1 MRINIKSIGQI
12 ESLVL
17 CKVSRQ
23 PIMELPTSTIVSIE
37 RTIDEVDKLT
47 LKINKY
53 IISQDGRKKIN
64 NLAYDEI
71 KPKRYLLLNNNEYF
85 IIEEIRVNKI
95 NGSLEVIAMSGEQI
109 LIRRPIDMED
119 FGVQILD
126 DDIEQDIYSLNSLL
140 KEVGWSLNYIDPSIV
155 YNKDESPRMRW
166 QESVNT
172 NYMEFIKNDLAEQ
185 FNFLPIFDSVNR
197 KIDLLNLDTIG
208 EEIKICLSKDNYVKS
223 KTKTNN
229 SEELIT
235 LLKLKGNEELDI
247 GRYIIGGYDFLMD
260 FSYFKETKEMSD
272 ELISALDKYDEMIK
286 IRTPIW
292 QELTEEKVSKETELA
307 LNRTKWQISISQI
320 ECYKRLIEQY
330 ILKEFVVE
338 ENETRVKLSQEMDN
352 ELILRLKIE
361 DLLNEIQL
369 LDESIDNIN
378 LLCKFETCTDE
389 NGNLVFNEELLM
401 ELQEFIFVDVYSDD
415 SFVNADDLI
424 EKGKSVL
431 EEKSRPTIE
440 VDIDSVNFL
449 NRLVDNGYRLK
460 WNGVLQFGD
469 IVVLIDEDT
478 DEEEY
483 FYFLGFSIDYSNN
496 TLNLKISNKKSSRS
510 NTRTINE
517 YLKEMKKTKELLM
530 NNRYLFNKTKQNRLN
545 INKDVKK
552 QIEKVTTF
560 IINSNYSRKPKSL
573 EMLNYIK
580 E

>member
-23 PIMELPTSTIVSIE
+23 PIMELPTSAIVSIE

-71 KPKRYLLLNNNEYF
+71 KPKRYLLLNDNEYF
-85 IIEEIRVNKI
+85 IIEEIKVNKI
-95 NGSLEVIAMSGEQI
+95 SGSLEVTAMSGEQI

-140 KEVGWSLNYIDPSIV
+140 KEVGWSLNYVDPLIV
-155 YNKDESPRMRW
+155 YNEDESPRMRW

-208 EEIKICLSKDNYVKS
+208 EEIKICLSKDNYIKS

-260 FSYFKETKEMSD
+260 FSYFKETKEMSN
-272 ELISALDKYDEMIK
+272 ELISALNKYDEMVE
-286 IRTPIW
+286 IRIPTW

-401 ELQEFIFVDVYSDD
+401 ELQEFIFIDVYSND

-424 EKGKSVL
+424 EKGKSIL
-431 EEKSRPTIE
+431 EEKSKPTIK

-478 DEEEY
+478 NEEEY

-496 TLNLKISNKKSSRS
+496 TLNLEISNKKSSRE
-510 NTRTINE
+510 NTKTINQ
-517 YLKEMKKTKELLM
+517 YLKEMKKTRELLM

-545 INKDVKK
+545 INKDDV
-552 QIEKVTTF
+552 Q
-560 IINSNYSRKPKSL
+560 
-573 EMLNYIK
+573 
-580 E
+580 

>member
-37 RTIDEVDKLT
+37 RTIDEVDRLT

-64 NLAYDEI
+64 NLVYDEI

-95 NGSLEVIAMSGEQI
+95 SGSLEVTAMSGEQI
-109 LIRRPIDMED
+109 LIRRPISMED

-126 DDIEQDIYSLNSLL
+126 DDIDNGVYSLNTLL
-140 KEVGWSLNYIDPSIV
+140 SEIGWSLNYVDPSLR
-155 YNKDESPRMRW
+155 YNENNEPRMRW

-172 NYMEFIKNDLAEQ
+172 NYMEFIKKDLAEQ

-247 GRYIIGGYDFLMD
+247 GRYMIGGYDFLMD

-272 ELISALDKYDEMIK
+272 ELISTLDKYDEMVK

-292 QELTEEKVSKETELA
+292 QELTEEKVLKETELA
-307 LNRTKWQISISQI
+307 LNRTKWQISISKI
-320 ECYKRLIEQY
+320 ECHKRLIEQY

-369 LDESIDNIN
+369 LEESINNIN

-389 NGNLVFNEELLM
+389 NGNLIFNEELLM

-431 EEKSRPTIE
+431 KEKSRPTIQ

-478 DEEEY
+478 NEEEY
-483 FYFLGFSIDYSNN
+483 FYFLGFSINYSDN
-496 TLNLKISNKKSSRS
+496 TLNLKISNKKSSRES
-510 NTRTINE
+510 TKTINQ
-517 YLKEMKKTKELLM
+517 YLKEMKKTRELLM

-545 INKDVKK
+545 INKDDV
-552 QIEKVTTF
+552 Q
-560 IINSNYSRKPKSL
+560 
-573 EMLNYIK
+573 
-580 E
+580 

>member
-208 EEIKICLSKDNYVKS
+208 EEIKICLSKDNYIKS

-292 QELTEEKVSKETELA
+292 QELTEEKTSKETELA

-389 NGNLVFNEELLM
+389 NGDLVFNEELLM

-478 DEEEY
+478 NEEEY

-496 TLNLKISNKKSSRS
+496 TLNLKISNKKSSRE
-510 NTRTINE
+510 NTKTINQ

-545 INKDVKK
+545 INKDDV
-552 QIEKVTTF
+552 Q
-560 IINSNYSRKPKSL
+560 
-573 EMLNYIK
+573 
-580 E
+580 

>member
-71 KPKRYLLLNNNEYF
+71 KPKRYLLLNDNEYF
-85 IIEEIRVNKI
+85 IIEEIKVNKI
-95 NGSLEVIAMSGEQI
+95 SGSLEVTAMSGEQI

-140 KEVGWSLNYIDPSIV
+140 KEVGWSLNYVDPSII
-155 YNKDESPRMRW
+155 YNEDESPRMRW

-292 QELTEEKVSKETELA
+292 QQLTEEKVSKETELA
-307 LNRTKWQISISQI
+307 LNRTRWQISISQI

-338 ENETRVKLSQEMDN
+338 ENEMRVKLSQEMDN

-389 NGNLVFNEELLM
+389 NGNLIFNEELLM
-401 ELQEFIFVDVYSDD
+401 ELQEFIFVDVYSND

-424 EKGKSVL
+424 EKGKSIL

-449 NRLVDNGYRLK
+449 NRLIDNGYRLK

-469 IVVLIDEDT
+469 ITILIDEDT
-478 DEEEY
+478 NEEEY

-496 TLNLKISNKKSSRS
+496 TLNLKISNKKSSRE
-510 NTRTINE
+510 NTKTINQ

-545 INKDVKK
+545 INKDDV
-552 QIEKVTTF
+552 Q
-560 IINSNYSRKPKSL
+560 
-573 EMLNYIK
+573 
-580 E
+580 

>member
-17 CKVSRQ
+17 CKLSRV
-23 PIMELPTSTIVSIE
+23 PIMELPVTNIVSIE

-85 IIEEIRVNKI
+85 IIEEIKVNKI
-95 NGSLEVIAMSGEQI
+95 SGSLEVTAMSGEQI

-126 DDIEQDIYSLNSLL
+126 DDIDNDIYSLNTLL
-140 KEVGWSLNYIDPSIV
+140 NEVGWSLNYVDPSLV
-155 YNKDESPRMRW
+155 YNEKELVYDEDGNELYDEMGNLIYKIGSPRMRW

-260 FSYFKETKEMSD
+260 FSYFKETREMSD

-320 ECYKRLIEQY
+320 ECYKRLIERY
-330 ILKEFVVE
+330 VLKEFVVE
-338 ENETRVKLSQEMDN
+338 ENEIRVKLSTELDN

-361 DLLNEIQL
+361 ALLEEIEL
-369 LDESIDNIN
+369 LQESIDNIN

-389 NGNLVFNEELLM
+389 NGNLIFDNNLLM
-401 ELQEFIFVDVYSDD
+401 ELQEFIFIDVYSDD

-469 IVVLIDEDT
+469 IVILIDEDT
-478 DEEEY
+478 DEEDLYY
-483 FYFLGFSIDYSNN
+483 FIGYDINYSNN
-496 TLNLKISNKKSSRS
+496 TLTLKISNKKSNRS
-510 NTRTINE
+510 NTKTINE
-517 YLKEMKKTKELLM
+517 YLKQMKKTQALMM
-530 NNRYLFNKTKQNRLN
+530 NNRYIFNATKQNRLN
-545 INKDVKK
+545 MDGRDI
-552 QIEKVTTF
+552 Q
-560 IINSNYSRKPKSL
+560 
-573 EMLNYIK
+573 
-580 E
+580 

>member
-37 RTIDEVDKLT
+37 RTIDEVDKLI

-53 IISQDGRKKIN
+53 TISQDGRKKIN

-85 IIEEIRVNKI
+85 IIEEIKVNKI
-95 NGSLEVIAMSGEQI
+95 NGSLEVTAMSGEQI

-140 KEVGWSLNYIDPSIV
+140 KEVGWSLNYVDPSIV
-155 YNKDESPRMRW
+155 YDEDESPRMRW

-185 FNFLPIFDSVNR
+185 FNFIPIFDSVNR

-247 GRYIIGGYDFLMD
+247 GRYIIGGYDFLMN

-307 LNRTKWQISISQI
+307 LNRTKWQMSISQI

-330 ILKEFVVE
+330 ILKEFVIE
-338 ENETRVKLSQEMDN
+338 ENETRVKLSKEMDN

-431 EEKSRPTIE
+431 DEKSRPTIE

-449 NRLVDNGYRLK
+449 NRLIDNGYRLK

-478 DEEEY
+478 NEEEY
-483 FYFLGFSIDYSNN
+483 FYFLGFSINYSDN
-496 TLNLKISNKKSSRS
+496 TLNLKISNKKSSRE
-510 NTRTINE
+510 NTKTINQ

-545 INKDVKK
+545 INKDDV
-552 QIEKVTTF
+552 Q
-560 IINSNYSRKPKSL
+560 
-573 EMLNYIK
+573 
-580 E
+580 

>member
-85 IIEEIRVNKI
+85 IIEEIKVNKI
-95 NGSLEVIAMSGEQI
+95 SGSLEVTAMSGEQI

-140 KEVGWSLNYIDPSIV
+140 KEVGWSLNYVDPSII
-155 YNKDESPRMRW
+155 YNEDESPRMRW

-272 ELISALDKYDEMIK
+272 ELISTLDKYDEMIK

-292 QELTEEKVSKETELA
+292 QQLTEEKVSKETELA
-307 LNRTKWQISISQI
+307 LNRTRWQISISQI

-389 NGNLVFNEELLM
+389 NGNLIFNEELLM
-401 ELQEFIFVDVYSDD
+401 ELQEFIFVDVYSND

-424 EKGKSVL
+424 EKGKSIL

-449 NRLVDNGYRLK
+449 NRLIDNGYRLK

-478 DEEEY
+478 NEEEY

-496 TLNLKISNKKSSRS
+496 TLNLKISNKKSSRE
-510 NTRTINE
+510 NTKTINQ

-545 INKDVKK
+545 INKDDV
-552 QIEKVTTF
+552 Q
-560 IINSNYSRKPKSL
+560 
-573 EMLNYIK
+573 
-580 E
+580 

>member
-1 MRINIKSIGQI
+1 MKINIKSIGQI

-95 NGSLEVIAMSGEQI
+95 NGSLEVTAMSGEQI

-155 YNKDESPRMRW
+155 CNEDGSPRMRW

-208 EEIKICLSKDNYVKS
+208 EEIKICLSKDNYIKS

-292 QELTEEKVSKETELA
+292 QELTEEKASKETELA

-330 ILKEFVVE
+330 ILKEFIVE
-338 ENETRVKLSQEMDN
+338 ENEMRVKLSTELDN

-361 DLLNEIQL
+361 ALLVEIEL
-369 LDESIDNIN
+369 LQESIDNIN

-469 IVVLIDEDT
+469 VVVLIDEDT
-478 DEEEY
+478 NEEDLYY
-483 FYFLGFSIDYSNN
+483 FIGYDINYSNN
-496 TLNLKISNKKSSRS
+496 TLTLKISNKKSNRS
-510 NTRTINE
+510 NTKTINE

-530 NNRYLFNKTKQNRLN
+530 NNRYLFNKTKQNELN
-545 INKDVKK
+545 MKGRD
-552 QIEKVTTF
+552 
-560 IINSNYSRKPKSL
+560 
-573 EMLNYIK
+573 IK
-580 E
+580 

>member
-1 MRINIKSIGQI
+1 MKINIKSIGQI

-71 KPKRYLLLNNNEYF
+71 KPKRYLLLNDNEYF
-85 IIEEIRVNKI
+85 IIEEIKVNKI
-95 NGSLEVIAMSGEQI
+95 SGSLEVTAMSGEQI

-140 KEVGWSLNYIDPSIV
+140 KEVGWSLNYVDPSII
-155 YNKDESPRMRW
+155 YNEDKSPRMRW

-223 KTKTNN
+223 KTKVNN

-235 LLKLKGNEELDI
+235 LLRLKGNEELDI

-272 ELISALDKYDEMIK
+272 ELINALNKYDEMVE
-286 IRTPIW
+286 IRMSTW
-292 QELTEEKVSKETELA
+292 QQLTEEKVSKETELA
-307 LNRTKWQISISQI
+307 LNRTRWQMSISQI

-330 ILKEFVVE
+330 ALKELVVE

-352 ELILRLKIE
+352 ELTLRLKIE

-401 ELQEFIFVDVYSDD
+401 ELQEFIFIDVYSND

-424 EKGKSVL
+424 EKGKSIL
-431 EEKSRPTIE
+431 EEKSKPTIK

-478 DEEEY
+478 NEEEY

-496 TLNLKISNKKSSRS
+496 TLNLEISNKKSSRE
-510 NTRTINE
+510 NTKTINQ

-545 INKDVKK
+545 INKDDV
-552 QIEKVTTF
+552 Q
-560 IINSNYSRKPKSL
+560 
-573 EMLNYIK
+573 
-580 E
+580 

>member
-71 KPKRYLLLNNNEYF
+71 KPKRYLLLNDNEYF
-85 IIEEIRVNKI
+85 IIEEIKVNKI
-95 NGSLEVIAMSGEQI
+95 SGSLEVTAMSGEQI

-140 KEVGWSLNYIDPSIV
+140 KEVGWSLNYVDPSII
-155 YNKDESPRMRW
+155 YNEDESPRMRW

-330 ILKEFVVE
+330 ILKEFVVD
-338 ENETRVKLSQEMDN
+338 ENEARVKLSQEMDN

-469 IVVLIDEDT
+469 IVILIDEDT
-478 DEEEY
+478 DEEDMYY
-483 FYFLGFSIDYSNN
+483 FIGYDINYSNN
-496 TLNLKISNKKSSRS
+496 TLTLKISNKKSNRS
-510 NTRTINE
+510 NTKTINE
-517 YLKEMKKTKELLM
+517 YLKQMKKTQALMM
-530 NNRYLFNKTKQNRLN
+530 NNRYIFNATKQNRLN
-545 INKDVKK
+545 MDGRDVK
-552 QIEKVTTF
+552 
-560 IINSNYSRKPKSL
+560 
-573 EMLNYIK
+573 
-580 E
+580 

>member
-155 YNKDESPRMRW
+155 CNEDGSPRMRW

-496 TLNLKISNKKSSRS
+496 TLNLKISNKKSSRE
-510 NTRTINE
+510 NTKTINQ

-545 INKDVKK
+545 INKDDV
-552 QIEKVTTF
+552 Q
-560 IINSNYSRKPKSL
+560 
-573 EMLNYIK
+573 
-580 E
+580 

>member
-1 MRINIKSIGQI
+1 MKINIKSIGQI

-71 KPKRYLLLNNNEYF
+71 KPKRYLLLNDNEYF
-85 IIEEIRVNKI
+85 IIEEIKVNKI
-95 NGSLEVIAMSGEQI
+95 SGSLEVTAMSGEQI

-140 KEVGWSLNYIDPSIV
+140 KEVGWSLNYVDPSII
-155 YNKDESPRMRW
+155 YNEDKSPRMRW

-185 FNFLPIFDSVNR
+185 FNFIPIFDSVNR

-272 ELISALDKYDEMIK
+272 ELINTLNKYDEMIK

-292 QELTEEKVSKETELA
+292 QQLTEEKVSKETELA
-307 LNRTKWQISISQI
+307 LNRTRWQISISQI

-338 ENETRVKLSQEMDN
+338 ENKTRVKLSQEMDN

-389 NGNLVFNEELLM
+389 NGNLIFNEELLM
-401 ELQEFIFVDVYSDD
+401 ELQEFIFVDVYSND

-424 EKGKSVL
+424 EKGKSIL

-449 NRLVDNGYRLK
+449 NRLIDNGYRLK

-483 FYFLGFSIDYSNN
+483 FYFLGFNIDYSNN
-496 TLNLKISNKKSSRS
+496 TLNLKISNKKSSRE
-510 NTRTINE
+510 NTKTINQ

-545 INKDVKK
+545 INKDDV
-552 QIEKVTTF
+552 Q
-560 IINSNYSRKPKSL
+560 
-573 EMLNYIK
+573 
-580 E
+580 

>member
-23 PIMELPTSTIVSIE
+23 PIMELPTSTVVSIE

-64 NLAYDEI
+64 NLVYDEI

-85 IIEEIRVNKI
+85 IIEEIKVNKI

-140 KEVGWSLNYIDPSIV
+140 KEVGWSLNYVDPSII
-155 YNKDESPRMRW
+155 YNEDKSPRMRW

-185 FNFLPIFDSVNR
+185 FNFIPIFDSVNR

-272 ELISALDKYDEMIK
+272 ELINTLNKYDEMIK

-292 QELTEEKVSKETELA
+292 QQLTEEKVSKETELA
-307 LNRTKWQISISQI
+307 LNRTRWQISISQI

-338 ENETRVKLSQEMDN
+338 ENETRIKLSQEMDN

-389 NGNLVFNEELLM
+389 NGNLIFNEELLM
-401 ELQEFIFVDVYSDD
+401 ELQEFIFVDVYSND

-449 NRLVDNGYRLK
+449 NRLIDNGYRLK

-483 FYFLGFSIDYSNN
+483 FYFLGFNIDYSNN
-496 TLNLKISNKKSSRS
+496 TLNLKISNKKSSRE
-510 NTRTINE
+510 NTKTINQ

-545 INKDVKK
+545 INKDDV
-552 QIEKVTTF
+552 Q
-560 IINSNYSRKPKSL
+560 
-573 EMLNYIK
+573 
-580 E
+580 

>member
-95 NGSLEVIAMSGEQI
+95 NGSLEVVAMSGEQI

-155 YNKDESPRMRW
+155 CNEDGSPRMRW

-197 KIDLLNLDTIG
+197 KIDLLNLDAIG
-208 EEIKICLSKDNYVKS
+208 EEIKIYLSKDNYVKS

-496 TLNLKISNKKSSRS
+496 TLNLKISNKKSSRE
-510 NTRTINE
+510 NTKTINQ

-545 INKDVKK
+545 INKDDV
-552 QIEKVTTF
+552 Q
-560 IINSNYSRKPKSL
+560 
-573 EMLNYIK
+573 
-580 E
+580 

>member
-23 PIMELPTSTIVSIE
+23 PIMELPTSTIISIE

-95 NGSLEVIAMSGEQI
+95 NGSLEVVAMSGEQI

-126 DDIEQDIYSLNSLL
+126 DDIEQNIYSLNSLL

-155 YNKDESPRMRW
+155 YNEDESPRMRW

-496 TLNLKISNKKSSRS
+496 TLNLKISNKKSSRE
-510 NTRTINE
+510 NTKTINQ

-545 INKDVKK
+545 INKDDV
-552 QIEKVTTF
+552 Q
-560 IINSNYSRKPKSL
+560 
-573 EMLNYIK
+573 
-580 E
+580 

>member
-23 PIMELPTSTIVSIE
+23 PIMELPTSTVVSIE

-53 IISQDGRKKIN
+53 IISQDGRRKIN

-71 KPKRYLLLNNNEYF
+71 KPKRYLLLNDNEYF
-85 IIEEIRVNKI
+85 IIEEIKVNKI
-95 NGSLEVIAMSGEQI
+95 SGSLEVTAMSGEQI

-140 KEVGWSLNYIDPSIV
+140 KEVGWSLNYVDPSIV
-155 YNKDESPRMRW
+155 YNEDKSPRMRW

-260 FSYFKETKEMSD
+260 FSYFKETKEMSN
-272 ELISALDKYDEMIK
+272 ELISTLDKYDEMIK

-292 QELTEEKVSKETELA
+292 QQLTEEKVSKETELA
-307 LNRTKWQISISQI
+307 LNRTRWQISISQI

-338 ENETRVKLSQEMDN
+338 ENETRIKLSQEMDN

-389 NGNLVFNEELLM
+389 NGNLIFNEELLM

-478 DEEEY
+478 EEEDLYY
-483 FYFLGFSIDYSNN
+483 FIGFNIDYSNN
-496 TLNLKISNKKSSRS
+496 TLNLKISNKKSSRE
-510 NTRTINE
+510 NTKTINQ

-545 INKDVKK
+545 INKDDV
-552 QIEKVTTF
+552 Q
-560 IINSNYSRKPKSL
+560 
-573 EMLNYIK
+573 
-580 E
+580 

>member
-1 MRINIKSIGQI
+1 MRINIKNIGQI

-53 IISQDGRKKIN
+53 IISQDGRRKIN

-95 NGSLEVIAMSGEQI
+95 SGSLEVTAMSGEQI

-330 ILKEFVVE
+330 ILKEFIVE

-478 DEEEY
+478 NEEDLYY
-483 FYFLGFSIDYSNN
+483 FIGYDINYSNN
-496 TLNLKISNKKSSRS
+496 TLNLKISNKKSSRE
-510 NTRTINE
+510 NTKTINQ

-545 INKDVKK
+545 INKDDV
-552 QIEKVTTF
+552 Q
-560 IINSNYSRKPKSL
+560 
-573 EMLNYIK
+573 
-580 E
+580 

>member
-23 PIMELPTSTIVSIE
+23 PIMELSTSTIVSIE

-71 KPKRYLLLNNNEYF
+71 KPKRYLLLNDNEYF

-95 NGSLEVIAMSGEQI
+95 NGSLEVVAMSGEQI

-140 KEVGWSLNYIDPSIV
+140 KEVGWSLNYVDPLIV
-155 YNKDESPRMRW
+155 YNEDGSPRMRW

-272 ELISALDKYDEMIK
+272 ELISALNKYDEMVE
-286 IRTPIW
+286 IRIPTW
-292 QELTEEKVSKETELA
+292 RQLTEEKVSKETELA
-307 LNRTKWQISISQI
+307 LNRTRWQISISQI

-330 ILKEFVVE
+330 ALKELVVE

-352 ELILRLKIE
+352 ELTLRLKIE

-424 EKGKSVL
+424 EKGKSIL
-431 EEKSRPTIE
+431 EEKSKPTIK

-478 DEEEY
+478 NEEEY

-496 TLNLKISNKKSSRS
+496 TLNLKISNKKSSRE
-510 NTRTINE
+510 NTKTINQ
-517 YLKEMKKTKELLM
+517 YLKEMKKTRELLM

-545 INKDVKK
+545 INKDDV
-552 QIEKVTTF
+552 Q
-560 IINSNYSRKPKSL
+560 
-573 EMLNYIK
+573 
-580 E
+580 

>member
-1 MRINIKSIGQI
+1 MKINIKSIGQI

-23 PIMELPTSTIVSIE
+23 PIMELPTSTVVSIE

-71 KPKRYLLLNNNEYF
+71 KPKRYLLLNDNEYF
-85 IIEEIRVNKI
+85 IIEEIKVNKI
-95 NGSLEVIAMSGEQI
+95 SGSLEVTAMSGEQI

-140 KEVGWSLNYIDPSIV
+140 KEVGWSLNYVDPSII
-155 YNKDESPRMRW
+155 YNEDKSPRMRW

-185 FNFLPIFDSVNR
+185 FNFIPIFDSVNR

-272 ELISALDKYDEMIK
+272 ELINTLNKYDEMIK

-292 QELTEEKVSKETELA
+292 QQLTEEKVSKETELA
-307 LNRTKWQISISQI
+307 LNRTRWQISISQI

-338 ENETRVKLSQEMDN
+338 ENETRIKLSQEMDN

-389 NGNLVFNEELLM
+389 NGNLIFNEELLM

-449 NRLVDNGYRLK
+449 NRLIDNGYRLK

-496 TLNLKISNKKSSRS
+496 TLNLKISNKKSSRE
-510 NTRTINE
+510 NTKTINQ

-545 INKDVKK
+545 INKDDV
-552 QIEKVTTF
+552 Q
-560 IINSNYSRKPKSL
+560 
-573 EMLNYIK
+573 
-580 E
+580 

>member
-64 NLAYDEI
+64 NLVYDEI

-140 KEVGWSLNYIDPSIV
+140 KEVGWSLNYVDPLIA
-155 YNKDESPRMRW
+155 YNEDESPRMRW

-172 NYMEFIKNDLAEQ
+172 NYMEFIKNDLAGQ

-292 QELTEEKVSKETELA
+292 QELTEEKASKETELA

-478 DEEEY
+478 NEEEY

-496 TLNLKISNKKSSRS
+496 TLNLKISNKKSSRE
-510 NTRTINE
+510 NTKTINQ

>member
-71 KPKRYLLLNNNEYF
+71 KPKRYLLLNDNEYF
-85 IIEEIRVNKI
+85 IIEEIKVNKI
-95 NGSLEVIAMSGEQI
+95 SGSLEVTAMSGEQI

-140 KEVGWSLNYIDPSIV
+140 KEVGWSLNYVDPSII
-155 YNKDESPRMRW
+155 YNEDKSPRMRW

-185 FNFLPIFDSVNR
+185 FNFIPIFDSVNR

-208 EEIKICLSKDNYVKS
+208 EEIKICLSKDNYIKS

-272 ELISALDKYDEMIK
+272 ELINTLNKYDEMIK

-292 QELTEEKVSKETELA
+292 QQLTEEKVSKETELA
-307 LNRTKWQISISQI
+307 LNRTRWQISISQI

-352 ELILRLKIE
+352 ELTLRLKIE

-401 ELQEFIFVDVYSDD
+401 ELQEFIFIDVYSND

-424 EKGKSVL
+424 EKGKSIL
-431 EEKSRPTIE
+431 EEKSKPTIK

-478 DEEEY
+478 NEEEY

-496 TLNLKISNKKSSRS
+496 TLNLEISNKKSSRE
-510 NTRTINE
+510 NTKTINQ

-545 INKDVKK
+545 INKDDV
-552 QIEKVTTF
+552 Q
-560 IINSNYSRKPKSL
+560 
-573 EMLNYIK
+573 
-580 E
+580 

>member
-17 CKVSRQ
+17 CKLSRV
-23 PIMELPTSTIVSIE
+23 PIMELPVTNIVSIE

-53 IISQDGRKKIN
+53 IISQDGRRKIN

-85 IIEEIRVNKI
+85 IIEEIKVNKI
-95 NGSLEVIAMSGEQI
+95 SGSLEVTAMSGEQI

-126 DDIEQDIYSLNSLL
+126 DDVEQDIYSLNSLL
-140 KEVGWSLNYIDPSIV
+140 KEVGWSLNYIDPSII
-155 YNKDESPRMRW
+155 YNEDESPRMRW

-401 ELQEFIFVDVYSDD
+401 ELQEFIFVDIYSDD

-496 TLNLKISNKKSSRS
+496 TLNLKISNKKSSRES
-510 NTRTINE
+510 TKTINQ

-545 INKDVKK
+545 INKDDV
-552 QIEKVTTF
+552 Q
-560 IINSNYSRKPKSL
+560 
-573 EMLNYIK
+573 
-580 E
+580 

>member
-85 IIEEIRVNKI
+85 IIEEIKVNKI

-140 KEVGWSLNYIDPSIV
+140 KEVGWSLNYVDPSII
-155 YNKDESPRMRW
+155 YNEDKSPCMRW

-292 QELTEEKVSKETELA
+292 QELTEEKASKETELA

-389 NGNLVFNEELLM
+389 NGNLIFNEELLM
-401 ELQEFIFVDVYSDD
+401 ELQEFIFVDVYSND

-449 NRLVDNGYRLK
+449 NRLIDNGYRLK

-483 FYFLGFSIDYSNN
+483 FYFLGFNIDYSNN
-496 TLNLKISNKKSSRS
+496 TLNLKISNKKSSRE
-510 NTRTINE
+510 NTKTINQ

-545 INKDVKK
+545 INKDDV
-552 QIEKVTTF
+552 Q
-560 IINSNYSRKPKSL
+560 
-573 EMLNYIK
+573 
-580 E
+580 

>member
-85 IIEEIRVNKI
+85 IIEEIKVNKI
-95 NGSLEVIAMSGEQI
+95 SGSLEVTAMSGEQI

-140 KEVGWSLNYIDPSIV
+140 KEVGWSLNYVDPSII
-155 YNKDESPRMRW
+155 YNEDESPRMRW

-208 EEIKICLSKDNYVKS
+208 EEIKICLSKDNYIKS

-272 ELISALDKYDEMIK
+272 ELISTLDKYDEMIK

-292 QELTEEKVSKETELA
+292 QQLTEEKVSKETELA
-307 LNRTKWQISISQI
+307 LNRTRWQISISQI

-330 ILKEFVVE
+330 ILKEFIVE
-338 ENETRVKLSQEMDN
+338 ENETRIKLSQEKDN

-389 NGNLVFNEELLM
+389 NGNLIFNEELLM

-469 IVVLIDEDT
+469 IVILIDEDT
-478 DEEEY
+478 DEEDMYY
-483 FYFLGFSIDYSNN
+483 FIGYDINYSNN
-496 TLNLKISNKKSSRS
+496 TLNLKISNKKSSRE
-510 NTRTINE
+510 NTKTINQ

-545 INKDVKK
+545 INKDDV
-552 QIEKVTTF
+552 Q
-560 IINSNYSRKPKSL
+560 
-573 EMLNYIK
+573 
-580 E
+580 

>member
-208 EEIKICLSKDNYVKS
+208 EEIKICLSKDNYIKS

-292 QELTEEKVSKETELA
+292 QELTEEKASKETELA

-389 NGNLVFNEELLM
+389 NGDLVFNEELLM

-478 DEEEY
+478 NEEEY

-496 TLNLKISNKKSSRS
+496 TLNLKISNKKSSRE
-510 NTRTINE
+510 NTKTINQ

-545 INKDVKK
+545 INKDDV
-552 QIEKVTTF
+552 Q
-560 IINSNYSRKPKSL
+560 
-573 EMLNYIK
+573 
-580 E
+580 

>member
-71 KPKRYLLLNNNEYF
+71 KPKRYLLLNDNEYF
-85 IIEEIRVNKI
+85 IIEEIKVNKI
-95 NGSLEVIAMSGEQI
+95 SGSLEVMAMSGEQI

-140 KEVGWSLNYIDPSIV
+140 KEVGWSLNYVDPLIV
-155 YNKDESPRMRW
+155 YNEDESPRMRW

-223 KTKTNN
+223 KTKVNN

-272 ELISALDKYDEMIK
+272 ELISALNKYDEMVE
-286 IRTPIW
+286 IRIPTW
-292 QELTEEKVSKETELA
+292 QQLTEEKVSKETELA
-307 LNRTKWQISISQI
+307 LNRTRWQMLISQI

-330 ILKEFVVE
+330 VLKELVVE

-352 ELILRLKIE
+352 ELTLRLKIE
-361 DLLNEIQL
+361 DLFNEIQL

-389 NGNLVFNEELLM
+389 NGNLIFNEELLM

-415 SFVNADDLI
+415 SFVDADDLI

-431 EEKSRPTIE
+431 EEKSRPTIK
-440 VDIDSVNFL
+440 VNIDSVNFL

-478 DEEEY
+478 NEEEY

-496 TLNLKISNKKSSRS
+496 TLNLEISNKKSSRE
-510 NTRTINE
+510 NTKTINQ
-517 YLKEMKKTKELLM
+517 YLKEMKKTRELLM

-545 INKDVKK
+545 INKDDV
-552 QIEKVTTF
+552 Q
-560 IINSNYSRKPKSL
+560 
-573 EMLNYIK
+573 
-580 E
+580 

>member
-155 YNKDESPRMRW
+155 CNEDGSPRMRW

-172 NYMEFIKNDLAEQ
+172 NYMEFIKNDLAGQ

-197 KIDLLNLDTIG
+197 KIDLLNLDAIG

-260 FSYFKETKEMSD
+260 FSYFKETKEMSN
-272 ELISALDKYDEMIK
+272 ELISALNKYDEMIK

-292 QELTEEKVSKETELA
+292 QELTEEKASKETELA

-431 EEKSRPTIE
+431 GEKSRPTIE

-496 TLNLKISNKKSSRS
+496 TLNLKISNKKSSRE
-510 NTRTINE
+510 NTKTINQ

-545 INKDVKK
+545 INKDDV
-552 QIEKVTTF
+552 Q
-560 IINSNYSRKPKSL
+560 
-573 EMLNYIK
+573 
-580 E
+580 

>member
-37 RTIDEVDKLT
+37 RTIDEVDRLI

-71 KPKRYLLLNNNEYF
+71 KPKRYLFLNNNEYF

-95 NGSLEVIAMSGEQI
+95 NGSLEVTAMSGEQI
-109 LIRRPIDMED
+109 LIRRPISMED

-126 DDIEQDIYSLNSLL
+126 DDIDNGVYSLNTLL
-140 KEVGWSLNYIDPSIV
+140 NEIGWSLNYVDPSLR
-155 YNKDESPRMRW
+155 YNENNEPRMRW

-172 NYMEFIKNDLAEQ
+172 NYMEFIKKDLAEQ
-185 FNFLPIFDSVNR
+185 FNFLPIFDSANR

-247 GRYIIGGYDFLMD
+247 GRYMIGGYDFLMD

-272 ELISALDKYDEMIK
+272 ELISALDKYDEMVK

-292 QELTEEKVSKETELA
+292 QELTEEKVLKETELA
-307 LNRTKWQISISQI
+307 LNRTKWQISISKI
-320 ECYKRLIEQY
+320 ECHKRLIEQY

-369 LDESIDNIN
+369 LDESINNIN

-389 NGNLVFNEELLM
+389 NGNLIFNEELLM

-431 EEKSRPTIE
+431 KEKSRPTIQ

-478 DEEEY
+478 NEEEY
-483 FYFLGFSIDYSNN
+483 FYFLGFSINYSDN
-496 TLNLKISNKKSSRS
+496 TLNLKISNKKSSRES
-510 NTRTINE
+510 TKTINQ
-517 YLKEMKKTKELLM
+517 YLKEVKKTRELLM

-545 INKDVKK
+545 INKDDV
-552 QIEKVTTF
+552 Q
-560 IINSNYSRKPKSL
+560 
-573 EMLNYIK
+573 
-580 E
+580 

>member
-85 IIEEIRVNKI
+85 IIEEIKVNKI
-95 NGSLEVIAMSGEQI
+95 SGSLEVTAMSGEQI

-155 YNKDESPRMRW
+155 YNEDESPRMRW

-292 QELTEEKVSKETELA
+292 QELTEEKVSKETELV
-307 LNRTKWQISISQI
+307 LNRTKWQMSISQI

-330 ILKEFVVE
+330 ILKEFIVE

-478 DEEEY
+478 DEEDLYY
-483 FYFLGFSIDYSNN
+483 FIGYDINYSNN
-496 TLNLKISNKKSSRS
+496 TLTLKISNKKSNRS
-510 NTRTINE
+510 NTKTINE
-517 YLKEMKKTKELLM
+517 YLKQMKKTQALMM

-545 INKDVKK
+545 INKDDV
-552 QIEKVTTF
+552 Q
-560 IINSNYSRKPKSL
+560 
-573 EMLNYIK
+573 
-580 E
+580 

>member
-23 PIMELPTSTIVSIE
+23 PIMELPTSAIVSIE

-71 KPKRYLLLNNNEYF
+71 KPKRYLLLNDNEYF
-85 IIEEIRVNKI
+85 IIEEIKVNKI
-95 NGSLEVIAMSGEQI
+95 SGSLEVTAMSGEQI

-140 KEVGWSLNYIDPSIV
+140 KEVGWSLNYVDPLIV
-155 YNKDESPRMRW
+155 YNEDESPRMRW

-208 EEIKICLSKDNYVKS
+208 EEIKICLSKDNYIKS

-260 FSYFKETKEMSD
+260 FSYFKETKEMSN
-272 ELISALDKYDEMIK
+272 ELISALNKYDEMVE
-286 IRTPIW
+286 IRIPTW
-292 QELTEEKVSKETELA
+292 QQLTEEKVSKETELA
-307 LNRTKWQISISQI
+307 LNRTRWQMSISQI

-330 ILKEFVVE
+330 VLKELVVE

-352 ELILRLKIE
+352 ELTLRLKIE

-401 ELQEFIFVDVYSDD
+401 ELQEFIFIDVYSND

-424 EKGKSVL
+424 EKGKSIL
-431 EEKSRPTIE
+431 EEKSKPTIK

-478 DEEEY
+478 NEEEY

-496 TLNLKISNKKSSRS
+496 TLNLEISNKKSSRE
-510 NTRTINE
+510 NTKTINQ
-517 YLKEMKKTKELLM
+517 YLKEMKKTRELLM

-545 INKDVKK
+545 INKDDV
-552 QIEKVTTF
+552 Q
-560 IINSNYSRKPKSL
+560 
-573 EMLNYIK
+573 
-580 E
+580 

>member
-1 MRINIKSIGQI
+1 
-12 ESLVL
+12 
-17 CKVSRQ
+17 
-23 PIMELPTSTIVSIE
+23 
-37 RTIDEVDKLT
+37 
-47 LKINKY
+47 
-53 IISQDGRKKIN
+53 
-64 NLAYDEI
+64 
-71 KPKRYLLLNNNEYF
+71 
-85 IIEEIRVNKI
+85 
-95 NGSLEVIAMSGEQI
+95 
-109 LIRRPIDMED
+109 
-119 FGVQILD
+119 
-126 DDIEQDIYSLNSLL
+126 
-140 KEVGWSLNYIDPSIV
+140 
-155 YNKDESPRMRW
+155 MRW

-292 QELTEEKVSKETELA
+292 QELTEEKASKETELA

-483 FYFLGFSIDYSNN
+483 FYFLGFNIDYSNN
-496 TLNLKISNKKSSRS
+496 TLNLKISNKKSSRE
-510 NTRTINE
+510 NTKTINQ

-545 INKDVKK
+545 INKDDV
-552 QIEKVTTF
+552 Q
-560 IINSNYSRKPKSL
+560 
-573 EMLNYIK
+573 
-580 E
+580 

>member
-71 KPKRYLLLNNNEYF
+71 KPKRYLLLNDNEYF
-85 IIEEIRVNKI
+85 IIEEIKVNKI
-95 NGSLEVIAMSGEQI
+95 SGSLEVTAMSGEQI

-140 KEVGWSLNYIDPSIV
+140 KEVGWSLNYVDPSII
-155 YNKDESPRMRW
+155 YNEDKSPRMRW

-272 ELISALDKYDEMIK
+272 ELINTLNKYDEMIK

-292 QELTEEKVSKETELA
+292 QQLTEEKVSKETELA
-307 LNRTKWQISISQI
+307 LNRTRWQISISQI

-478 DEEEY
+478 NEEEY

-496 TLNLKISNKKSSRS
+496 TLNLEISNKKSSRE
-510 NTRTINE
+510 NTKTINQ

-545 INKDVKK
+545 INKDDV
-552 QIEKVTTF
+552 Q
-560 IINSNYSRKPKSL
+560 
-573 EMLNYIK
+573 
-580 E
+580 

>member
-37 RTIDEVDKLT
+37 RTIDEVDRLT

-95 NGSLEVIAMSGEQI
+95 SGSLEVTAMSGEQI
-109 LIRRPIDMED
+109 LIRRPISMED

-126 DDIEQDIYSLNSLL
+126 DDIDNGVYSLNTLL
-140 KEVGWSLNYIDPSIV
+140 SEIGWSLNYVDPSLR
-155 YNKDESPRMRW
+155 YNENNEPRMRW

-172 NYMEFIKNDLAEQ
+172 NYMEFIKKDLAEQ

-292 QELTEEKVSKETELA
+292 QELTEEKVLKETELA
-307 LNRTKWQISISQI
+307 LNRTKWQISISKI
-320 ECYKRLIEQY
+320 ECHKRLIEQY

-369 LDESIDNIN
+369 LEESINNIN

-389 NGNLVFNEELLM
+389 NGNLIFNEELLM

-431 EEKSRPTIE
+431 KEKSRPTIQ

-478 DEEEY
+478 NEEEY
-483 FYFLGFSIDYSNN
+483 FYFLGFSINYSDN
-496 TLNLKISNKKSSRS
+496 TLNLKISNKKSSRES
-510 NTRTINE
+510 TKTINQ
-517 YLKEMKKTKELLM
+517 YLKEMKKTRELLM
-530 NNRYLFNKTKQNRLN
+530 NNRYLFNKTKQNELN
-545 INKDVKK
+545 MKGRD
-552 QIEKVTTF
+552 
-560 IINSNYSRKPKSL
+560 
-573 EMLNYIK
+573 IK
-580 E
+580 

>member
-64 NLAYDEI
+64 NLVYDEI

-85 IIEEIRVNKI
+85 IIEEIKVNKI

-140 KEVGWSLNYIDPSIV
+140 KEVGWSLNYVDPSII
-155 YNKDESPRMRW
+155 YNEDKSPRMRW

-185 FNFLPIFDSVNR
+185 FNFIPIFDSVNR

-272 ELISALDKYDEMIK
+272 ELINTLNKYDEMIK

-292 QELTEEKVSKETELA
+292 QQLTEEKVSKETELA
-307 LNRTKWQISISQI
+307 LNRTRWQISISQI

-330 ILKEFVVE
+330 ILKEFIVE
-338 ENETRVKLSQEMDN
+338 ENETRIKLSQEKDN

-389 NGNLVFNEELLM
+389 NGNLIFNEELLM

-478 DEEEY
+478 EEEDLYY
-483 FYFLGFSIDYSNN
+483 FIGFNIDYSNN
-496 TLNLKISNKKSSRS
+496 TLNLKISNKKSSRE
-510 NTRTINE
+510 NTKTINQ
-517 YLKEMKKTKELLM
+517 YLKEMKKTRELLM

-545 INKDVKK
+545 INKDDV
-552 QIEKVTTF
+552 Q
-560 IINSNYSRKPKSL
+560 
-573 EMLNYIK
+573 
-580 E
+580 

>member
-155 YNKDESPRMRW
+155 CNEDGSPRMRW

-172 NYMEFIKNDLAEQ
+172 NYMEFIKNDLAGQ

-197 KIDLLNLDTIG
+197 KIDLLNLDAIG

-292 QELTEEKVSKETELA
+292 QELTEEKASKETELA

-389 NGNLVFNEELLM
+389 NGDLVFNEELLM

-415 SFVNADDLI
+415 SFVNADDLK

-469 IVVLIDEDT
+469 IIVLIDEDT

-496 TLNLKISNKKSSRS
+496 TLNLKISNKKSSRE
-510 NTRTINE
+510 NTKTINQ

-545 INKDVKK
+545 INKDDV
-552 QIEKVTTF
+552 Q
-560 IINSNYSRKPKSL
+560 
-573 EMLNYIK
+573 
-580 E
+580 

>member
-1 MRINIKSIGQI
+1 MKINIKSIGQI

-71 KPKRYLLLNNNEYF
+71 KPKRYLLLNDDEYF
-85 IIEEIRVNKI
+85 IIEEIKVNKLS
-95 NGSLEVIAMSGEQI
+95 GSLEVTAMSGEQI

-140 KEVGWSLNYIDPSIV
+140 KEVGWSLNYVDPLIA
-155 YNKDESPRMRW
+155 YNEDQSPRMRW

-172 NYMEFIKNDLAEQ
+172 NYMEFIKKDLAEQ

-272 ELISALDKYDEMIK
+272 ELISALNKYDEMIEV
-286 IRTPIW
+286 RTLTW
-292 QELTEEKVSKETELA
+292 QQLTEEKVTKETELA
-307 LNRTKWQISISQI
+307 LNRTNWQMSISQI

-330 ILKEFVVE
+330 ALKEFVVE

-352 ELILRLKIE
+352 ELTLRLKIE

-389 NGNLVFNEELLM
+389 NGNLIFNEGLLM
-401 ELQEFIFVDVYSDD
+401 ELQEFIFVDVYSND
-415 SFVNADDLI
+415 SFVNANDLI
-424 EKGKSVL
+424 EKGKSLL

-440 VDIDSVNFL
+440 VEIDSVNFL
-449 NRLVDNGYRLK
+449 NRLIDNGYRLK

-478 DEEEY
+478 EEEEY

-496 TLNLKISNKKSSRS
+496 TLNLKISNKKSSRE
-510 NTRTINE
+510 NTKTINQ

-545 INKDVKK
+545 INKDDV
-552 QIEKVTTF
+552 Q
-560 IINSNYSRKPKSL
+560 
-573 EMLNYIK
+573 
-580 E
+580 

>member
-1 MRINIKSIGQI
+1 MRINIKNIGQI

-71 KPKRYLLLNNNEYF
+71 KPKRYLLLNDNEYF
-85 IIEEIRVNKI
+85 IIEEIKVNKI
-95 NGSLEVIAMSGEQI
+95 SGSLEVTAMSGEQI

-140 KEVGWSLNYIDPSIV
+140 KEVGWSLNYVDPSII
-155 YNKDESPRMRW
+155 YNEDESPRMRW

-272 ELISALDKYDEMIK
+272 ELIRALNKYDEMIESR
-286 IRTPIW
+286 IPTW
-292 QELTEEKVSKETELA
+292 QQLTEEKISKETELA
-307 LNRTKWQISISQI
+307 LNRTRWQMSISQI

-330 ILKEFVVE
+330 ALKEFVVE
-338 ENETRVKLSQEMDN
+338 ENETRVKLSQEKDN
-352 ELILRLKIE
+352 ELTLRLKIE

-449 NRLVDNGYRLK
+449 NRLIDNGYRLK

-478 DEEEY
+478 NEEEY
-483 FYFLGFSIDYSNN
+483 FYFLGFSINYPNN
-496 TLNLKISNKKSSRS
+496 TLNLKISNKKSSRE
-510 NTRTINE
+510 NTKTINQ

-545 INKDVKK
+545 INKGDV
-552 QIEKVTTF
+552 Q
-560 IINSNYSRKPKSL
+560 
-573 EMLNYIK
+573 
-580 E
+580 